1 MTKIE
6 TFRWRMWHVYLLI
19 FITILLTGTFVRHGY
34 RIQAAY
40 SLDDRL
46 YDYTNKKVTVTSFQ
60 NVKIGNFNVLA
71 VKFGNEKSLE
81 RSQLAVGR
89 TYLAFQESR
98 YKLSKNKKDSKNYD
112 IIHYYQLGKDTGKGH
127 TINVLGLAKK
137 LGYNNPGSMGNTMY
151 SDGMDEFV
159 KFSSYDNKKV
169 FYVNLRTQKATRTK
183 PSKVSRYHG
192 FAKPYRYLLSKDN
205 FSIGNKGDSLTINS
219 MPLIWTNKSNF
230 ADYKD
235 RDDNEYSDQSLK
247 KRFSL
252 IIVTTDSLNLDD
264 AIKLQ
269 KELTPN
275 NEDIYWYFT
284 STDTTTGHLE
294 EVKSQK
300 DYNLLVKES
309 HN

>member
-1 MTKIE
+1 
-6 TFRWRMWHVYLLI
+6 MWHVYLLI

-60 NVKIGNFNVLA
+60 NVKIGNFNVLG

-137 LGYNNPGSMGNTMY
+137 LGYNNPGSVDNTMY
-151 SDGMDEFV
+151 SDGGDEFV

-205 FSIGNKGDSLTINS
+205 LSIGYKYDPLTINS
-219 MPLIWTNKSNF
+219 MPLIWTKERNF

-235 RDDNEYSDQSLK
+235 QDDNKYSDQSLK

-264 AIKLQ
+264 AVKLQ
-269 KELTPN
+269 KELTPDK
-275 NEDIYWYFT
+275 EDIYWYFT
-284 STDTTTGHLE
+284 STNTTTGRLE

-309 HN
+309 QN

>member
-19 FITILLTGTFVRHGY
+19 FITILLTGTFVCHGY

-60 NVKIGNFNVLA
+60 NVKIGNFNVLG

-137 LGYNNPGSMGNTMY
+137 LGYNNLGSMGNTMY
-151 SDGMDEFV
+151 SDGGDEFV

-230 ADYKD
+230 ADHKD

>member
-1 MTKIE
+1 MFISL
-6 TFRWRMWHVYLLI
+6 F
-19 FITILLTGTFVRHGY
+19 FITILLTGTFVRYGY

-60 NVKIGNFNVLA
+60 NVKIGNFNVLG

-137 LGYNNPGSMGNTMY
+137 LGYDDPGSMDDTMY
-151 SDGMDEFV
+151 SDGRDEFV

-205 FSIGNKGDSLTINS
+205 FSVGYKDYPLTINS
-219 MPLIWTNKSNF
+219 MPLIWTKERNF
-230 ADYKD
+230 ADYKNQ
-235 RDDNEYSDQSLK
+235 DDNKYSDQSLK

-269 KELTPN
+269 KELTPDK
-275 NEDIYWYFT
+275 EDIYWYFT
-284 STDTTTGHLE
+284 STNTTTGRLE

-309 HN
+309 QN

>member
-1 MTKIE
+1 
-6 TFRWRMWHVYLLI
+6 MWHVYLLI

-46 YDYTNKKVTVTSFQ
+46 YDFTNKKVTVTSFQ
-60 NVKIGNFNVLA
+60 NVKIGNFNVLG

-137 LGYNNPGSMGNTMY
+137 LGYNNPGSMDNTMY
-151 SDGMDEFV
+151 SDGRDEFV

-205 FSIGNKGDSLTINS
+205 LSIGYKYDPLTINS
-219 MPLIWTNKSNF
+219 MPLIWTKERNF

-235 RDDNEYSDQSLK
+235 QDDNKYSDQSLK

-264 AIKLQ
+264 AVKLQ
-269 KELTPN
+269 KELTPDK
-275 NEDIYWYFT
+275 EDIYWYFT
-284 STDTTTGHLE
+284 STNTTTGRLE

-309 HN
+309 QN

>member
-60 NVKIGNFNVLA
+60 NVKIGNFNVLG

-151 SDGMDEFV
+151 SDGRDEFV

-192 FAKPYRYLLSKDN
+192 FAKPYRYLLSKEN

-230 ADYKD
+230 ADHKD

>member
-46 YDYTNKKVTVTSFQ
+46 YDYANKKVTVTSFQ
-60 NVKIGNFNVLA
+60 NVKIGNFNVLG

-137 LGYNNPGSMGNTMY
+137 LGYNNPGSMDNTMY
-151 SDGMDEFV
+151 SDGGDEFV

-205 FSIGNKGDSLTINS
+205 LSIGYKYDPLTINS
-219 MPLIWTNKSNF
+219 MPLIWTKERNF

-235 RDDNEYSDQSLK
+235 QDDNKYSDQSLK

-264 AIKLQ
+264 AVKLQ
-269 KELTPN
+269 KELTPDK
-275 NEDIYWYFT
+275 EDIYWYFT
-284 STDTTTGHLE
+284 STNTTTGRLE

-309 HN
+309 QN

>member
-1 MTKIE
+1 
-6 TFRWRMWHVYLLI
+6 
-19 FITILLTGTFVRHGY
+19 
-34 RIQAAY
+34 
-40 SLDDRL
+40 
-46 YDYTNKKVTVTSFQ
+46 
-60 NVKIGNFNVLA
+60 
-71 VKFGNEKSLE
+71 
-81 RSQLAVGR
+81 
-89 TYLAFQESR
+89 
-98 YKLSKNKKDSKNYD
+98 
-112 IIHYYQLGKDTGKGH
+112 
-127 TINVLGLAKK
+127 
-137 LGYNNPGSMGNTMY
+137 MY
-151 SDGMDEFV
+151 SDGRDEFV
-159 KFSSYDNKKV
+159 KFSSYDNEKV
-169 FYVNLRTQKATRTK
+169 FYVNLRTHKATKTK
-183 PSKVSRYHG
+183 PAKVSQYYE

-205 FSIGNKGDSLTINS
+205 FSIGHKEDPLIINS
-219 MPLIWTNKSNF
+219 MPLIWTKERNF

-235 RDDNEYSDQSLK
+235 QDNNEYSDQSLK

-275 NEDIYWYFT
+275 KEGIYWYFT

>member
-60 NVKIGNFNVLA
+60 NVKIGNFNVLG

-137 LGYNNPGSMGNTMY
+137 LGYDDPGSMDDTMY
-151 SDGMDEFV
+151 SDGRDEFV

-205 FSIGNKGDSLTINS
+205 FSIGYKDDPLTINS
-219 MPLIWTNKSNF
+219 MPLIWTK
-230 ADYKD
+230 
-235 RDDNEYSDQSLK
+235 E
-247 KRFSL
+247 

-269 KELTPN
+269 KELTPDK
-275 NEDIYWYFT
+275 EDIYWYFT
-284 STDTTTGHLE
+284 STNTTTGRLE

-309 HN
+309 QN

>member
-1 MTKIE
+1 
-6 TFRWRMWHVYLLI
+6 MWHVYLLI

-60 NVKIGNFNVLA
+60 NVKIGNFNVLG

-137 LGYNNPGSMGNTMY
+137 LGYNNPGSMDNTMY
-151 SDGMDEFV
+151 SDGGDEFV

-169 FYVNLRTQKATRTK
+169 FYINLRTQKATRTK

-205 FSIGNKGDSLTINS
+205 LSIGYKYDPLTINS
-219 MPLIWTNKSNF
+219 MPLIWTKERNF

-235 RDDNEYSDQSLK
+235 QDDNKYSDQSLK

-264 AIKLQ
+264 AVKLQ
-269 KELTPN
+269 KELTPDK
-275 NEDIYWYFT
+275 EDIYWYFT
-284 STDTTTGHLE
+284 STNTTTGRLE

-309 HN
+309 QN

>member
-1 MTKIE
+1 
-6 TFRWRMWHVYLLI
+6 MWHVYLLI

-60 NVKIGNFNVLA
+60 NVKIGNFNVLG

-137 LGYNNPGSMGNTMY
+137 LGYNNPGSMDNTMY
-151 SDGMDEFV
+151 SDGGDEFV

-192 FAKPYRYLLSKDN
+192 FAKHYRYLLSKDN
-205 FSIGNKGDSLTINS
+205 LSIGYKYDPLTINS
-219 MPLIWTNKSNF
+219 MPLIWTKERNF

-235 RDDNEYSDQSLK
+235 QDDNKYSDQSLK

-264 AIKLQ
+264 AVKLQ
-269 KELTPN
+269 KELTPDK
-275 NEDIYWYFT
+275 EDIYWYFT
-284 STDTTTGHLE
+284 STNTTTGRLE

-309 HN
+309 QN

>member
-60 NVKIGNFNVLA
+60 NVKIGNFNVLG

-137 LGYNNPGSMGNTMY
+137 LGYNNLGSMDNTMY
-151 SDGMDEFV
+151 SDGGDEFV

-300 DYNLLVKES
+300 DYNLLVKER

>member
-6 TFRWRMWHVYLLI
+6 AFRWRMWHVYLLI
-19 FITILLTGTFVRHGY
+19 FITILLTGTFVRYGY

-60 NVKIGNFNVLA
+60 NVKIGNFNVLG
-71 VKFGNEKSLE
+71 VKFGNEKALE

-137 LGYNNPGSMGNTMY
+137 LGYDDPGSMDDTMY
-151 SDGMDEFV
+151 SDGRDEFV
-159 KFSSYDNKKV
+159 KFSSYDNEKV
-169 FYVNLRTQKATRTK
+169 FYVNLRTHKT
-183 PSKVSRYHG
+183 
-192 FAKPYRYLLSKDN
+192 D
-205 FSIGNKGDSLTINS
+205 DSLTINS
-219 MPLIWTNKSNF
+219 MPLIWTKERNF

-235 RDDNEYSDQSLK
+235 QDDNKYSDQSLK

-264 AIKLQ
+264 AVKLQ
-269 KELTPN
+269 KELTPDK
-275 NEDIYWYFT
+275 EDIYWYFT
-284 STDTTTGHLE
+284 STNTTTGRLE
-294 EVKSQK
+294 QVKSQK

>member
-1 MTKIE
+1 MFISL
-6 TFRWRMWHVYLLI
+6 F
-19 FITILLTGTFVRHGY
+19 FITILLTGTFVRYGY
-34 RIQAAY
+34 RIQTAY

-46 YDYTNKKVTVTSFQ
+46 YDYANKKVTVTSFQ
-60 NVKIGNFNVLA
+60 NVKIGNFNVLG

-127 TINVLGLAKK
+127 TINVLSLAKK
-137 LGYNNPGSMGNTMY
+137 LGYDDPGSMDDTMY
-151 SDGMDEFV
+151 SDGRDEFV

-205 FSIGNKGDSLTINS
+205 LSIGYKYDPLTINS
-219 MPLIWTNKSNF
+219 MPLIWTKERNF
-230 ADYKD
+230 ADYKNQ
-235 RDDNEYSDQSLK
+235 DDNKYSDQSLK

-264 AIKLQ
+264 AVKLQ
-269 KELTPN
+269 KELTPDK
-275 NEDIYWYFT
+275 EDIYWYFT
-284 STDTTTGHLE
+284 STNTTTGRLE
-294 EVKSQK
+294 EIKSQK

-309 HN
+309 QN

>member
-19 FITILLTGTFVRHGY
+19 FITILLTGTFVRYGY
-34 RIQAAY
+34 RIQTAY

-46 YDYTNKKVTVTSFQ
+46 YDYANKKVTVTSFQ
-60 NVKIGNFNVLA
+60 NVKIGNFNVLG

-98 YKLSKNKKDSKNYD
+98 YKLSKNNKDSKNYD

-137 LGYNNPGSMGNTMY
+137 LGYNNPGSMDNTMY
-151 SDGMDEFV
+151 SDGGDEFV

-205 FSIGNKGDSLTINS
+205 LSIGYKYDPLTINS
-219 MPLIWTNKSNF
+219 MPLIWTKERNF

-235 RDDNEYSDQSLK
+235 QDDNKYSDQSLK

-264 AIKLQ
+264 AVKLQ
-269 KELTPN
+269 KELTPDK
-275 NEDIYWYFT
+275 EDIYWYFT
-284 STDTTTGHLE
+284 STNTTTGRLE

-309 HN
+309 QN

>member
-19 FITILLTGTFVRHGY
+19 FITILLTGTFVRYGY
-34 RIQAAY
+34 RIQTAY

-46 YDYTNKKVTVTSFQ
+46 YDYANKKVTVTSFQ
-60 NVKIGNFNVLA
+60 NVKIGNFNVLG

-81 RSQLAVGR
+81 RSQLAGGR

-137 LGYNNPGSMGNTMY
+137 LGYNNPGSMDNTMY
-151 SDGMDEFV
+151 SDGGDEFV

-205 FSIGNKGDSLTINS
+205 LSIGYKYDPLTINS
-219 MPLIWTNKSNF
+219 MPLIWTKERNF

-235 RDDNEYSDQSLK
+235 QDDNKYSDQSLK

-264 AIKLQ
+264 AVKLQ
-269 KELTPN
+269 KELTPDK
-275 NEDIYWYFT
+275 EDIYWYFT
-284 STDTTTGHLE
+284 CTNTTTGRLE

-309 HN
+309 QN

>member
-1 MTKIE
+1 MFISL
-6 TFRWRMWHVYLLI
+6 F
-19 FITILLTGTFVRHGY
+19 FITILLTGTFVRYGY

-60 NVKIGNFNVLA
+60 NVKIGNFNVLG

-127 TINVLGLAKK
+127 TINVLSLAKK
-137 LGYNNPGSMGNTMY
+137 LGYDDPGSMDDTMY
-151 SDGMDEFV
+151 SDGRDEFV

-205 FSIGNKGDSLTINS
+205 FSIGYKDDSLTINS
-219 MPLIWTNKSNF
+219 MPLSGPKKEILLITKIKMTTNTVTNRSK
-230 ADYKD
+230 KD
-235 RDDNEYSDQSLK
+235 L
-247 KRFSL
+247 
-252 IIVTTDSLNLDD
+252 
-264 AIKLQ
+264 A
-269 KELTPN
+269 
-275 NEDIYWYFT
+275 
-284 STDTTTGHLE
+284 
-294 EVKSQK
+294 
-300 DYNLLVKES
+300 
-309 HN
+309 

>member
-137 LGYNNPGSMGNTMY
+137 LGYNNPGSMDNTMY
-151 SDGMDEFV
+151 TDGRDEFV

>member
-19 FITILLTGTFVRHGY
+19 FITILLTGTFVRYGY
-34 RIQAAY
+34 RIQTAY

-46 YDYTNKKVTVTSFQ
+46 YDYANKKVTVTSFQ
-60 NVKIGNFNVLA
+60 NVKIGNFNVLG

-137 LGYNNPGSMGNTMY
+137 LGYNNPGSMDNTMY
-151 SDGMDEFV
+151 SDGGDEFV

-205 FSIGNKGDSLTINS
+205 LSIGYKYDPLTINS
-219 MPLIWTNKSNF
+219 MPLSWTKERNF

-235 RDDNEYSDQSLK
+235 QDDNKYSDQSLK

-264 AIKLQ
+264 AVKLQ
-269 KELTPN
+269 KELTPDK
-275 NEDIYWYFT
+275 EDIYWYFT
-284 STDTTTGHLE
+284 STNTTTGRLE

-309 HN
+309 QN

>member
-19 FITILLTGTFVRHGY
+19 FLTILLTGTFVRHGY

-60 NVKIGNFNVLA
+60 NVKIGNFNVLG

-151 SDGMDEFV
+151 SDGRDEFV

>member
-1 MTKIE
+1 MFISL
-6 TFRWRMWHVYLLI
+6 F
-19 FITILLTGTFVRHGY
+19 FITILLTGTFVRYGY

-60 NVKIGNFNVLA
+60 NVKIGNFNVLG

-127 TINVLGLAKK
+127 TINVLSLAKK
-137 LGYNNPGSMGNTMY
+137 LGYDDPGSMDDTMY
-151 SDGMDEFV
+151 SDGRDEFV

-192 FAKPYRYLLSKDN
+192 FAKPYRYLLSKYN
-205 FSIGNKGDSLTINS
+205 FSIGYKDDPLTINS
-219 MPLIWTNKSNF
+219 MPLIWTKERNF
-230 ADYKD
+230 ADYKNQ
-235 RDDNEYSDQSLK
+235 DDNKYSDQSLK

-264 AIKLQ
+264 AVKLQ
-269 KELTPN
+269 KELTPDK
-275 NEDIYWYFT
+275 EDIYWYFT
-284 STDTTTGHLE
+284 STNTTTGRLE
-294 EVKSQK
+294 EIKSQK

-309 HN
+309 QN

>member
-60 NVKIGNFNVLA
+60 NVKIGNFNVLG

-137 LGYNNPGSMGNTMY
+137 LGYNNLGSMGNTMY
-151 SDGMDEFV
+151 SDGGDEFV

>member
-19 FITILLTGTFVRHGY
+19 FITILLTGTFVCHGY

-60 NVKIGNFNVLA
+60 NVKIGNFNVLG

-137 LGYNNPGSMGNTMY
+137 LGYNNLGSMGNTMY
-151 SDGMDEFV
+151 SDGGDEFV

>member
-1 MTKIE
+1 
-6 TFRWRMWHVYLLI
+6 MWHVYLLI

-60 NVKIGNFNVLA
+60 NVKIGNFNVLG

-137 LGYNNPGSMGNTMY
+137 LGYNNPGSMDNTMY
-151 SDGMDEFV
+151 SDGGDEFV

-205 FSIGNKGDSLTINS
+205 LSIGYKYDPLTINS
-219 MPLIWTNKSNF
+219 MPLIWTKERNF

-235 RDDNEYSDQSLK
+235 QDDNKYSDQSLK

-269 KELTPN
+269 KELTPDK
-275 NEDIYWYFT
+275 EDIYWYFT
-284 STDTTTGHLE
+284 STNTTTGRLE

-309 HN
+309 QN

>member
-19 FITILLTGTFVRHGY
+19 FITILLTGTFVRHAY

-60 NVKIGNFNVLA
+60 NVKIGNFNVLG

-112 IIHYYQLGKDTGKGH
+112 IIHFYQLGKDTRKGH

-137 LGYNNPGSMGNTMY
+137 LGYNNPGSMDNTMY
-151 SDGMDEFV
+151 SDGRDEFV

-169 FYVNLRTQKATRTK
+169 FYVNLRTHKATRTK
-183 PSKVSRYHG
+183 PERVSQYYG

-205 FSIGNKGDSLTINS
+205 FSVGHKDDPLTINS
-219 MPLIWTNKSNF
+219 MPLIWTKERNF

-235 RDDNEYSDQSLK
+235 QDDNKYSDQSLK
-247 KRFSL
+247 KDL
-252 IIVTTDSLNLDD
+252 
-264 AIKLQ
+264 A
-269 KELTPN
+269 
-275 NEDIYWYFT
+275 
-284 STDTTTGHLE
+284 
-294 EVKSQK
+294 
-300 DYNLLVKES
+300 
-309 HN
+309 

>member
-60 NVKIGNFNVLA
+60 NVKIGNFNVLG

-137 LGYNNPGSMGNTMY
+137 LGYNNLGSMDNTMY
-151 SDGMDEFV
+151 SDGGDEFV

-264 AIKLQ
+264 AVKLQ
-269 KELTPN
+269 KELTPDK
-275 NEDIYWYFT
+275 EDIYWYFT
-284 STDTTTGHLE
+284 STNTTTGRLE

-309 HN
+309 QN

>member
-1 MTKIE
+1 M
-6 TFRWRMWHVYLLI
+6 
-19 FITILLTGTFVRHGY
+19 
-34 RIQAAY
+34 
-40 SLDDRL
+40 
-46 YDYTNKKVTVTSFQ
+46 
-60 NVKIGNFNVLA
+60 
-71 VKFGNEKSLE
+71 E

-98 YKLSKNKKDSKNYD
+98 YKASKHKKDSKNYD

-127 TINVLGLAKK
+127 TIDVLDLAKK
-137 LGYNNPGSMGNTMY
+137 LGYDDPGSMDNTMY
-151 SDGMDEFV
+151 SDGRDEFV
-159 KFSSYDNKKV
+159 KFSSYDNEKV
-169 FYVNLRTQKATRTK
+169 FYVNLRTHKTTKTK
-183 PSKVSRYHG
+183 PAKVNQYYG
-192 FAKPYRYLLSKDN
+192 FAKPYRYLLLKDN
-205 FSIGNKGDSLTINS
+205 FSVGHKEDPLTINS
-219 MPLIWTNKSNF
+219 MPLIWTKERNF

-235 RDDNEYSDQSLK
+235 QDDNEYSNQSLK

-275 NEDIYWYFT
+275 KEGIYWYFT

>member
-1 MTKIE
+1 
-6 TFRWRMWHVYLLI
+6 MWHVYLLI

-60 NVKIGNFNVLA
+60 NVKIGNFNVLG

-137 LGYNNPGSMGNTMY
+137 LGYNNPGSMDNTMY
-151 SDGMDEFV
+151 SDGGDEFV

-192 FAKPYRYLLSKDN
+192 FAKHYRYLLSKDN
-205 FSIGNKGDSLTINS
+205 LSIGYKYDPLTINS
-219 MPLIWTNKSNF
+219 MPLIWTKERNF

-235 RDDNEYSDQSLK
+235 QDNNEYSDQSLK

-264 AIKLQ
+264 AVKLQ
-269 KELTPN
+269 KELTPDK
-275 NEDIYWYFT
+275 EDIYWYFT
-284 STDTTTGHLE
+284 STNTTTGRLE

-309 HN
+309 QN